1 MSGNCGQRVELCLDL
16 NQTLAH
22 QKNVCRELR
31 MLNKSEIFQTDSVK
45 EGPTSS
51 WNRVWYNKILSKY
64 FGQTDREREILAKV
78 ILVLLCR

>member
-45 EGPTSS
+45 EGPTPS
-51 WNRVWYNKILSKY
+51 
-64 FGQTDREREILAKV
+64 
-78 ILVLLCR
+78 